1 MATTYRENGKKK
13 TTMNLVKPCPSGFK
27 RVNGKCVQ
35 AGVGPDYK
43 P

>member
-1 MATTYRENGKKK
+1 MATTYSEDGKKK
-13 TTMNLVKPCPSGFK
+13 IRTNEYRPCPPGFV

-35 AGVGPDYK
+35 AGVGPEYK

>member
-1 MATTYRENGKKK
+1 MATTYSEDGKKK
-13 TTMNLVKPCPSGFK
+13 IRTNEIKPCPSGFK